1 MIHVHFST
9 HFSPLESNSETSTKL
24 NDVFIVNLLFCKNID
39 VKKEQNGAEN
49 HSPEPQSINLQRVSI
64 PIRRHQTPILT
75 LPPHFFQL
83 SNRVRNSVEQKKRL
97 VSALK
102 ANVSEE
108 AQNLFMWLAKMLTFE
123 QVCWNGP
130 DIVVF
135 NDVYIRPPYKPE
147 NVEVNTH
154 GKKRELEYVRKL
166 VLNRQEQNSNSSGAS
181 TISSSTSGV

>member
-1 MIHVHFST
+1 MHF
-9 HFSPLESNSETSTKL
+9 FSESNSETSTKL

-39 VKKEQNGAEN
+39 VKKELNGTEN
-49 HSPEPQSINLQRVSI
+49 HNPEPQSINLQRVSI
-64 PIRRHQTPILT
+64 SSQPSLFQCPLWV
-75 LPPHFFQL
+75 LFQL

-108 AQNLFMWLAKMLTFE
+108 AQNLFIWLAKMLTFE